1 MPCGSDQSTVH
12 RTRPDDP
19 GSQLNSSGSK
29 IGNQI
34 DKAIRTFAG
43 REGTHEDNCGDG
55 GTGDLTPGG
64 WNCSGSLPLAVRNT
78 FSSGTLRRLVHSSL
92 TSSPQA
98 MTLSA
103 RRASVRQSMSCV
115 PVRSAGVGADGV
127 EDKRMPTSNH
137 GSDQVFHRIAPMGD
151 DDRRFEAVQLGA
163 KRNDEARVEAF
174 CGLRS
179 PRESE

>member
-1 MPCGSDQSTVH
+1 MELLGVPAVGRQEHIFVRDSEETRALISHFLAASDDSVGSA
-12 RTRPDDP
+12 
-19 GSQLNSSGSK
+19 SQRSP
-29 IGNQI
+29 
-34 DKAIRTFAG
+34 
-43 REGTHEDNCGDG
+43 EHE
-55 GTGDLTPGG
+55 
-64 WNCSGSLPLAVRNT
+64 
-78 FSSGTLRRLVHSSL
+78 LR
-92 TSSPQA
+92 
-98 MTLSA
+98 
-103 RRASVRQSMSCV
+103 V

-151 DDRRFEAVQLGA
+151 DDRRFEAGQLGA